1 MMSSSSV
8 EKQTLLDALASQ
20 RQHVLGILE
29 DLDDEAMRRPVLPSG
44 WSCLALLR
52 HLALDDERFW
62 FAGTVAGDAA
72 VIEAVEGAVED
83 GWHIG
88 PDDTPAS
95 VVALYREQVE
105 RSDAILAAVALDDPP
120 AWWPQDLFGSFR
132 LDSVRE
138 VLVHVLTET
147 AVHAGHLDAAR
158 ELIDGRQWM
167 VLD

>member
-1 MMSSSSV
+1 MTSPV
-8 EKQTLLDALASQ
+8 DAEKRALLDSLTSQ

-29 DLDDEAMRRPVLPSG
+29 GLDDEAMRRPVLPSG
-44 WSCLALLR
+44 WSCMALLR

-62 FAGTVAGDAA
+62 FSGTVAGEPA
-72 VIEAVEGAVED
+72 VIEAVEGAVVD

-95 VVALYREQVE
+95 VVELYREQVE
-105 RSDAILAAVALDDPP
+105 RSDAVLAAAALDDPP
-120 AWWPQDLFGSFR
+120 AWWPEDLFGSFR

-147 AVHAGHLDAAR
+147 AAHAGHLDAAR

>member
-1 MMSSSSV
+1 LTSSAAV

-62 FAGTVAGDAA
+62 FSGTVAGDPA
-72 VIEAVEGAVED
+72 VVADVLAGAED

-88 PDDTPAS
+88 SDDTAAS

-105 RSDAILAAVALDDPP
+105 RSDAVLAAAALDDPP
-120 AWWPQDLFGSFR
+120 AWWPEDLFGSFR
-132 LDSVRE
+132 LDTVRE